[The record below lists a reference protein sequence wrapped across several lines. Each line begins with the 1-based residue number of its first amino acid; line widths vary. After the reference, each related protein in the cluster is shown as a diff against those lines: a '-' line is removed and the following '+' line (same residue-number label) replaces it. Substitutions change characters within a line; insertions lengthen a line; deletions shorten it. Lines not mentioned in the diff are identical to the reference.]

1 MRIVLD
7 TNVLIS
13 GCWSPGGLEAQ
24 LVQLAITRRLT
35 LCVTTIVLAEY
46 REVARRGKFE
56 ARHACLEEMISAL
69 EGVAEVVTPG
79 GPAEAAPDPDDN
91 RFLECAEGAEAQWL
105 ITGNA
110 RHFPVVWRGAQV
122 GNARK
127 FFTANPG
134 LLDAGSPS
142 RGPSP
147 G

>member
-1 MRIVLD
+1 MRVVLD

-24 LVQLAITRRLT
+24 LVQLVLERRLT
-35 LCVTTIVLAEY
+35 LCVTQAVMAEY
-46 REVARRGKFE
+46 REVSRRAKFE
-56 ARHACLEEMISAL
+56 ARQPCLEEMIAGL
-69 EGVAEVVTPG
+69 AAAAEIVEPG
-79 GPAEAAPDPDDN
+79 GPTEAAPDPDDN

-105 ITGNA
+105 VTGNA

-134 LLDAGSPS
+134 LLDAASPTT
-142 RGPSP
+142 GP
-147 G
+147 

>member
-1 MRIVLD
+1 MRVVLD

-24 LVQLAITRRLT
+24 LIQLVLQRRLT
-35 LCVTTIVLAEY
+35 LCVTAIVLAEY
-46 REVARRGKFE
+46 REVARRRKFE
-56 ARHACLEEMISAL
+56 ARHACLEELIRGLESA
-69 EGVAEVVTPG
+69 AEVVEPG
-79 GPAEAAPDPDDN
+79 GPTDAAPDPDDN

-122 GNARK
+122 GNARR

-134 LLDAGSPS
+134 LLDPASLS
-142 RGPSP
+142 TNL
-147 G
+147 